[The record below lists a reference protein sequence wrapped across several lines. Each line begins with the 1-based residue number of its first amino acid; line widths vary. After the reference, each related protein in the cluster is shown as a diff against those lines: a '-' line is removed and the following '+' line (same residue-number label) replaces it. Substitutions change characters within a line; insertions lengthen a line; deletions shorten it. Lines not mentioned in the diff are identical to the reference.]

1 MMDGDD
7 NGDRAALHSLI
18 HALGRGEIGRRSGSM
33 ENLQIQILAGYDAF
47 DPARHDI
54 APWTAGF
61 KRLVPDD
68 ASDGQVLRVLECKL
82 PRQYADL
89 LGQTLEESGEYTYDW
104 KEAVKLFL
112 SRVSG
117 GENRLSKLRKLKSL
131 TQQDGEP
138 VRKFAIRVRDGL
150 KRIRGREPTDQE
162 WRDEVT
168 VGALDATAMELD
180 RIANQTPGNPSF
192 WEVIKAV
199 EFWERQH
206 AALLNQGDPSSAIR
220 RSTALGA
227 TVLFGEPS
235 ATGKRP
241 TPCTWC
247 SQKGHEETTCVRDPR
262 CIKCFGPHPE
272 RYHDAVALE
281 EARRASSQFGVPDRK
296 ADPREGDAD
305 PKHGRRSYSSRDP
318 AGQGRQPWSPPPPLP
333 PPRAFA
339 RAAQDAAAKGG
350 GDRGRP
356 MGPATQAQRFDG
368 DGGRKCFSCERAI

>member
-1 MMDGDD
+1 M
-7 NGDRAALHSLI
+7 
-18 HALGRGEIGRRSGSM
+18 
-33 ENLQIQILAGYDAF
+33 
-47 DPARHDI
+47 
-54 APWTAGF
+54 
-61 KRLVPDD
+61 
-68 ASDGQVLRVLECKL
+68 
-82 PRQYADL
+82 
-89 LGQTLEESGEYTYDW
+89 
-104 KEAVKLFL
+104 
-112 SRVSG
+112 
-117 GENRLSKLRKLKSL
+117 
-131 TQQDGEP
+131 
-138 VRKFAIRVRDGL
+138 
-150 KRIRGREPTDQE
+150 
-162 WRDEVT
+162 T
-168 VGALDATAMELD
+168 VGALDAPAMELD

-192 WEVIKAV
+192 WEAIKAV

-227 TVLFGEPS
+227 TVLFGDPS
-235 ATGKRP
+235 AIGKRP
-241 TPCTWC
+241 TPPTWC
-247 SQKGHEETTCVRDPR
+247 SQKGHEETTCVREPR

-318 AGQGRQPWSPPPPLP
+318 AGQGRQPLSPPPPPP

-368 DGGRKCFSCERAI
+368 DGGRKCFSCGQKGHLKRDCPDPRPGRDGVGRTQAQVNLAMAPYPLTPTLQARDRTLEADREVAERLQELERWRKDLSQGRTRRGDGPIRQASQTGTAPAKRGQEEVFDPFESDK